1 MYSSAGLGKE
11 FGVYSKCPVVWI
23 KPGKLTL
30 WHLSHPHCSASRPT
44 ISSSSKLKV
53 SLRPSECQ
61 LCYLQTS
68 TLLCPLSPHDYSVQ
82 PTVRDGHLC
91 MSRCLGWGDWKARSP
106 LVRVAFKAC
115 VLSAQ
120 LLRLLLNFMAHKPHR
135 NRESEHPCYYKSV
148 KTGAIFHGLKSTHSC
163 PPVSP
168 ECLLAGSSPLWHLR
182 ETWVILVLRLS
193 GNDIPLRWKSRSEI

>member
-1 MYSSAGLGKE
+1 MKWSPSETGRRSCGRTGAMSWDPVSRGERRENWEPLMYSSAGLGKE

-91 MSRCLGWGDWKARSP
+91 MSRCLGWGD
-106 LVRVAFKAC
+106 
-115 VLSAQ
+115 
-120 LLRLLLNFMAHKPHR
+120 
-135 NRESEHPCYYKSV
+135 
-148 KTGAIFHGLKSTHSC
+148 
-163 PPVSP
+163 
-168 ECLLAGSSPLWHLR
+168 
-182 ETWVILVLRLS
+182 
-193 GNDIPLRWKSRSEI
+193 